1 MENQSDAI
9 NVKGVK
15 KSFAVRN
22 STVEAVKGISLQ
34 ITRGEIVALL
44 GPNGAGKTT
53 TVDMLLG
60 LSQPTAGSIQVLGQT
75 PRQAI
80 AAGQVS
86 AVLQTGGLLRDM
98 TVYET
103 LKVIGA
109 AHERPERVATVM
121 ERADLERIAKR
132 KVGKCSG
139 GEQQR
144 IKFALALLPDPDVLI
159 LDEPTAGMDV
169 MARRSFWQTMRAE
182 ATEGRT
188 VIFATHYLEEA
199 QAFAQRT
206 VLLSQGRIVA
216 DGATEEL
223 RHLISGRTV
232 AATFRSQ
239 AQAEQA
245 GEFGQSVSITDSQG
259 LRYEFNCA
267 DSDSFA
273 MALLKDYG
281 ARDLEISSPSLEDA
295 FIKLTKDA
303 S

>member
-1 MENQSDAI
+1 
-9 NVKGVK
+9 VKAVK

-22 STVEAVKGISLQ
+22 GTVEAVKGINLQ
-34 ITRGEIVALL
+34 ISRGEIVALL

-60 LSQPTAGSIQVLGQT
+60 LTQPTHGSIQILGQT
-75 PRQAI
+75 PHQAI
-80 AAGQVS
+80 SAGQVS

-98 TVYET
+98 TVGET
-103 LKVIGA
+103 IKVIGA
-109 AHERPERVATVM
+109 AHGRPERVATVM
-121 ERADLERIAKR
+121 QRTDLEKIAKR

-169 MARRSFWQTMRAE
+169 MARRAFWRTMRGE

-206 VLLSQGRIVA
+206 VLLSQGQIVA

-232 AATFRSQ
+232 SATFASTDD
-239 AQAEQA
+239 AEQSSR
-245 GEFGQSVSITDSQG
+245 FDQSVAVTDVQG

-273 MALLKDYG
+273 LALLQQYG
-281 ARDLEISSPSLEDA
+281 ARDIEISSPSLEDA